1 MLPEI
6 TSIDG
11 EAVGRQ
17 TDITQNKMM
26 KGEAMKSQNVKD
38 ERETVGVIVTEE
50 IELDLEELEE
60 VIAPGVGPCYRK

>member
-6 TSIDG
+6 IRIDD
-11 EAVGRQ
+11 EAIGRQ
-17 TDITQNKMM
+17 ADIIQDKMT
-26 KGEAMKSQNVKD
+26 KGETMKSQNVKD

-60 VIAPGVGPCYRK
+60 VIAPSVGPCYRK